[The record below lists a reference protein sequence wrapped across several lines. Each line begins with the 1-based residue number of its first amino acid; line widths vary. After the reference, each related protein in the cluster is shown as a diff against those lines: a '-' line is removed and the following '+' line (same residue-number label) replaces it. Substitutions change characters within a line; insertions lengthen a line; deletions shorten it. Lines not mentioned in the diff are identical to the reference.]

1 MSEREDGAGEWGEEP
16 VARREVPV
24 REVDFGELEKGP
36 GGCGLKGC
44 LYGTVGFFAL
54 LLIAMI
60 FILLTR
66 VWITPAVQPG
76 MGIPR

>member
-1 MSEREDGAGEWGEEP
+1 MSEREDGAGEFGDGR
-16 VARREVPV
+16 VRREVPV
-24 REVDFGELEKGP
+24 REVDFQELEKGP

-44 LYGTVGFFAL
+44 LYGTVGFFAV
-54 LLIAMI
+54 LLIIMI
-60 FILLTR
+60 VILLTR

>member
-1 MSEREDGAGEWGEEP
+1 MSEREDGAGERGEEP
-16 VARREVPV
+16 IRREVPV
-24 REVDFGELEKGP
+24 REVDFRELEKGP

-54 LLIAMI
+54 LLIVMLY
-60 FILLTR
+60 ILMTR
-66 VWITPAVQPG
+66 VWLTPAVQPG